1 MAAPI
6 SLESTTGK
14 ANRLAR
20 RLERKGHRG
29 PAGQLRL
36 FAAQEELAGRG
47 GTPSREERA
56 AGSLADSMLTAA
68 RYRAASSDFSYEKD
82 ILPYKQAVEGVS
94 FGVSEDPAARER
106 FRTPY
111 LQNLT
116 TAGVEAMKERDAM
129 AGLRYRDLAFETQQ
143 QALLQAKTKFQQQQD
158 AESRVGEMGDELSRI
173 INSTGSSTGKAKS
186 MFTHVMK
193 NPSFYNTQVGG
204 SLYKSA
210 MSAVP
215 GFETLSPMHKIALDH
230 ATRVNSPTAVNSIL
244 NAAKVSPEIISA
256 MTRAASDESA
266 RKTAALQNYNR
277 QGGANINAILKVAM
291 DSVSRSES
299 KDATQE
305 TLVGASNNVL
315 HAARQLGFEDPS
327 LTTLEEV
334 MQVEVKSDPGKAV
347 KAVKSPALLNALQ
360 VAISQLRFYVAT
372 MGSQAQLG
380 DLSRR
385 SKPNPSARPRGL
397 EGMGVPPKNP

>member
-6 SLESTTGK
+6 SLESPTGK
-14 ANRLAR
+14 AGRLAH
-20 RLERKGHRG
+20 RLEKRGHRG

-36 FAAQEELAGRG
+36 QAAQEELAGRG
-47 GTPSREERA
+47 GLPSRGERA
-56 AGSLADSMLTAA
+56 AGNIADAMATAA
-68 RYRAASSDFSYEKD
+68 RYRAASPDFSYEKD
-82 ILPYKQAVEGVS
+82 ILPYKQAVEGLS

-116 TAGVEAMKERDAM
+116 AAGVDAMKERDAM
-129 AGLRYRDLAFETQQ
+129 AGLRYRDLAFEAQQ
-143 QALLQAKTKFQQQQD
+143 HSLLEAKTKFQKQQD
-158 AESRVGEMGDELSRI
+158 AEARVGEMGDELSRI
-173 INSTGSSTGKAKS
+173 INSTGSSTDKAKS

-193 NPSFYNTQVGG
+193 NPSFYQTQLGG

-215 GFETLSPMHKIALDH
+215 GFETLTPMHKIALDH

-244 NAAKVSPEIISA
+244 NAAKVSPEITAA

-277 QGGANINAILKVAM
+277 RGGANINAILKVAM
-291 DSVSRSES
+291 DAVARAES

-305 TLVGASNNVL
+305 TLIGAANNVL
-315 HAARQLGFEDPS
+315 QAASQLRFKDS
-327 LTTLEEV
+327 SMDTLAEV
-334 MQVEVKSDPGKAV
+334 MKVPVKADPGKAV
-347 KAVKSPALLNALQ
+347 AAVKSPALLNALQ

-372 MGSQAQLG
+372 LSSQAQLG
-380 DLSRR
+380 DPSRGSR
-385 SKPNPSARPRGL
+385 PNPSARPRGL